1 MDREILAL
9 FTVKYI
15 LISNNEKLSAI
26 RYRIANPNKMKVIF
40 NGIDLARVNRQVQGG
55 TVDRRYLHISDN
67 AYIIGMV
74 GRISAQKHRIH
85 LYVLHL

>member
-1 MDREILAL
+1 
-9 FTVKYI
+9 
-15 LISNNEKLSAI
+15 
-26 RYRIANPNKMKVIF
+26 MKVIF

-74 GRISAQKHRIH
+74 GRISAQKAPDTFIRVASVIKKKIPQA
-85 LYVLHL
+85 YFIIVGDGDQRDEIEQ